1 MKKVA
6 MIALGLMSMAYAQD
20 STSVKAKKNPI
31 KEFKV
36 WYDGKS
42 YDADDLDVLCVEDDF
57 ETFANLRWTLKDS
70 TGVQLSQGFM
80 KMTGADYI
88 DYLTKPNHGQKA
100 VNYVMKQLNLQSRPN
115 RRQP

>member
-80 KMTGADYI
+80 KMTGADYK
-88 DYLTKPNHGQKA
+88 DYLAKPNHGKTA
-100 VNYVMKQLNLQSRPN
+100 VSFVMKELNLQSRPEAKK
-115 RRQP
+115 